1 MKNEHLKNWE
11 ISLLLALCVT
21 LCASCWAG
29 GRSAAIAGSLV
40 RLHVIA
46 DSDDEYEQ
54 ALKLRVRDS
63 VLECLTPLLAG
74 AEDAGEARDI
84 IARSLPEV
92 RRAAEGAA
100 EGRAVAVELSREG
113 YPTREYGAVTLPAGV
128 YDSLRVT
135 LGAGEGRNWWC
146 VVYPPLCTAAAC
158 ELEETARSSG
168 LTADDVSLMTGD
180 GTGYVLRFRSLE
192 LWERLRQWLGK

>member
-1 MKNEHLKNWE
+1 MRHDQLKKWE
-11 ISLLLALCVT
+11 ISLLLALSIT
-21 LCASCWAG
+21 LCAGAWAQ
-29 GRSAAIAGSLV
+29 GRSEAISTSLI

-46 DSDDEYEQ
+46 DSDGEYEQ

-84 IARSLPEV
+84 IDRALPEV

-135 LGAGEGRNWWC
+135 LGAGEGHNWWC
-146 VVYPPLCTAAAC
+146 VVFPPLCTSAAEADSALAALGETGELLYPGG
-158 ELEETARSSG
+158 ELEI
-168 LTADDVSLMTGD
+168 
-180 GTGYVLRFRSLE
+180 RFRLVE
-192 LWERLRQWLGK
+192 LWGELMALLGIK

>member
-54 ALKLRVRDS
+54 SLKLRVRDS

-146 VVYPPLCTAAAC
+146 VVFPPLCASAAGYDQALAVLGENG
-158 ELEETARSSG
+158 EL
-168 LTADDVSLMTGD
+168 LTTG
-180 GTGYVLRFRSLE
+180 GEVEIRFRLVE
-192 LWERLRQWLGK
+192 LWGEFLAWIESLNI

>member
-54 ALKLRVRDS
+54 SLKLRVRDS
-63 VLECLTPLLAG
+63 VLECLTPLLDG

-146 VVYPPLCTAAAC
+146 VVFPPLCASAAGYEQALAALGENG
-158 ELEETARSSG
+158 EL
-168 LTADDVSLMTGD
+168 LTAGGEVEI
-180 GTGYVLRFRSLE
+180 RFRLVE
-192 LWERLRQWLGK
+192 LWGEFLAWIESLNI

>member
-1 MKNEHLKNWE
+1 M
-11 ISLLLALCVT
+11 
-21 LCASCWAG
+21 
-29 GRSAAIAGSLV
+29 
-40 RLHVIA
+40 
-46 DSDDEYEQ
+46 
-54 ALKLRVRDS
+54 
-63 VLECLTPLLAG
+63 LECLTPLLAG
-74 AEDAGEARDI
+74 AEGAGEARDI

-146 VVYPPLCTAAAC
+146 VVFPPLCASAAGYDQALAALGENG
-158 ELEETARSSG
+158 EL
-168 LTADDVSLMTGD
+168 LTTG
-180 GTGYVLRFRSLE
+180 GEVEIRFRLVE
-192 LWERLRQWLGK
+192 LWGEFLAWIESLNI

>member
-135 LGAGEGRNWWC
+135 LGAEGRAATGGA
-146 VVYPPLCTAAAC
+146 VVFPPLCASAAGYEQALAALGENG
-158 ELEETARSSG
+158 EL
-168 LTADDVSLMTGD
+168 LTAGGEVEI
-180 GTGYVLRFRSLE
+180 RFRLVE
-192 LWERLRQWLGK
+192 LWGEFLAWIESLNI

>member
-54 ALKLRVRDS
+54 AMKLRVRDS

-92 RRAAEGAA
+92 RRAAGGRRGGARG
-100 EGRAVAVELSREG
+100 GRGALARGLSHARIRRG
-113 YPTREYGAVTLPAGV
+113 DPAG
-128 YDSLRVT
+128 
-135 LGAGEGRNWWC
+135 GR
-146 VVYPPLCTAAAC
+146 L
-158 ELEETARSSG
+158 
-168 LTADDVSLMTGD
+168 
-180 GTGYVLRFRSLE
+180 
-192 LWERLRQWLGK
+192 

>member
-135 LGAGEGRNWWC
+135 LCAGEGRNWWC
-146 VVYPPLCTAAAC
+146 VVFPPLCASAAGYDQALAVLGENG
-158 ELEETARSSG
+158 EL
-168 LTADDVSLMTGD
+168 LTTG
-180 GTGYVLRFRSLE
+180 GEVEIRFRLVE
-192 LWERLRQWLGK
+192 LWGEFLAWIESLNI

>member
-113 YPTREYGAVTLPAGV
+113 YPTREVARIVGATDDAVRQRLSRARA
-128 YDSLRVT
+128 SLR
-135 LGAGEGRNWWC
+135 
-146 VVYPPLCTAAAC
+146 
-158 ELEETARSSG
+158 
-168 LTADDVSLMTGD
+168 DDLKGD
-180 GTGYVLRFRSLE
+180 YDDFPA
-192 LWERLRQWLGK
+192 

>member
-29 GRSAAIAGSLV
+29 GRSAAIASSLV

-84 IARSLPEV
+84 IARALPEV

-135 LGAGEGRNWWC
+135 LGEGAGHNWWC
-146 VVYPPLCTAAAC
+146 VVFPPLCLTAAESEAAFE
-158 ELEETARSSG
+158 ELDGETRAIISS
-168 LTADDVSLMTGD
+168 D
-180 GTGYVLRFRSLE
+180 GGGVQFKFRLLE
-192 LWERLRQWLGK
+192 LWGELMEFLSA